1 MDTTTLAL
9 SERIFLT
16 VFPLFAIVLCGYVYG
31 RYKKPDMSLA
41 NQLNMDIFVPA
52 LIFFVLSDKSF
63 DLVKYQALAAGAAI
77 VILASGLLIWP
88 LCRILKVNPKTFLP
102 PMMFSNSGN
111 LGLPLIILAF
121 GEQALPAAIML
132 FIVEMTLHFT
142 LGIYMMD
149 HRTKPWRL
157 LRMPIIIATIA
168 GLLWSSLSLP
178 MPASVSTSL
187 DMLGQ
192 ISIPL
197 LLFTLG
203 VRLITVDF
211 SAWKIGITGAI
222 ISPVIGVLIAFAVQ
236 QVLQLEAEQFAYLI
250 IFGALPPAVLNY
262 IVAEQYNQEPKQVA
276 SIVLLGNMGA
286 LIFIPLTLVFVL

>member
-1 MDTTTLAL
+1 MESTAVALA
-9 SERIFLT
+9 ERIFLT
-16 VFPLFAIVLCGYVYG
+16 VFPLFAIVLCGYLYG
-31 RYKKPDMSLA
+31 RYKKPDMTLA

-63 DLVKYQALAAGAAI
+63 DLVKYSSLAAGAAI
-77 VILASGLLIWP
+77 VILGSGLIIWP
-88 LCRILKVNPKTFLP
+88 LCRLLKVQAKTFLP

-121 GEQALPAAIML
+121 GEHALPAAIVL

-142 LGIYMMD
+142 VGIYMMD
-149 HRTKPWRL
+149 HRTNPFRL

-168 GLLWSSLSLP
+168 GLTWSSLSLTVP
-178 MPASVSTSL
+178 QSIATSL

-211 SAWKIGITGAI
+211 SAWRVGVTGAALCPAAGI
-222 ISPVIGVLIAFAVQ
+222 CIALLAQ
-236 QVLQLEAEQFAYLI
+236 QLLQLNDEQFAYLI

-262 IVAEQYNQEPKQVA
+262 IVAEQYNQEPRQVA

-286 LIFIPLTLVFVL
+286 LLFIPATLIFVL

>member
-1 MDTTTLAL
+1 METTTLAL
-9 SERIFLT
+9 AERIFLT
-16 VFPLFAIVLCGYVYG
+16 VFPLFAIVLCGYLYG
-31 RYKKPDMSLA
+31 RYKKPDMALA

-63 DLVKYQALAAGAAI
+63 DLVKYQALALAAAI
-77 VILASGLLIWP
+77 VILGSGLLIWP
-88 LCRILKVNPKTFLP
+88 LCKLLKVQPKTFLP

-142 LGIYMMD
+142 VGIYMMD
-149 HRTKPWRL
+149 HRTHPWRL

-168 GLLWSSLSLP
+168 GLGWSSLNLTV
-178 MPASVSTSL
+178 PASIATAL
-187 DMLGQ
+187 DMQGQ

-211 SAWKIGITGAI
+211 SAWRIGITGAI
-222 ISPVIGVLIAFAVQ
+222 VSPAIGVVIAFLIQ
-236 QVLQLEAEQFAYLI
+236 QLLHLEAQQFAYLI

>member
-1 MDTTTLAL
+1 
-9 SERIFLT
+9 
-16 VFPLFAIVLCGYVYG
+16 
-31 RYKKPDMSLA
+31 
-41 NQLNMDIFVPA
+41 
-52 LIFFVLSDKSF
+52 
-63 DLVKYQALAAGAAI
+63 
-77 VILASGLLIWP
+77 
-88 LCRILKVNPKTFLP
+88 
-102 PMMFSNSGN
+102 
-111 LGLPLIILAF
+111 
-121 GEQALPAAIML
+121 
-132 FIVEMTLHFT
+132 
-142 LGIYMMD
+142 
-149 HRTKPWRL
+149 
-157 LRMPIIIATIA
+157 
-168 GLLWSSLSLP
+168 
-178 MPASVSTSL
+178 
-187 DMLGQ
+187 MLGQ

>member
-1 MDTTTLAL
+1 MDSTALAL
-9 SERIFLT
+9 AERIFLT
-16 VFPLFAIVLCGYVYG
+16 VFPLFAIVLCGYLYG
-31 RYKKPDMSLA
+31 RYKKPDMALA

-63 DLVKYQALAAGAAI
+63 DLVRYQSLAMGAAL
-77 VILASGLLIWP
+77 VILGSGLLLWP
-88 LCRILKVNPKTFLP
+88 FCRLLRVQAKTFLP

-121 GEQALPAAIML
+121 GEHALPAAIML

-149 HRTKPWRL
+149 HKTNPWRL

-168 GLLWSSLSLP
+168 GLSWSSLNLTV
-178 MPASVSTSL
+178 PASIASAL

-211 SAWKIGITGAI
+211 SAWRIGVTGALLCPLAGI
-222 ISPVIGVLIAFAVQ
+222 LVAYAAQQLLHLSPD
-236 QVLQLEAEQFAYLI
+236 QFAYLI

-286 LIFIPLTLVFVL
+286 LFFIPATLVFVL

>member
-1 MDTTTLAL
+1 MDATAQALA
-9 SERIFLT
+9 ERIFLT
-16 VFPLFAIVLCGYVYG
+16 VFPLFAIVIAGYLYG
-31 RYKKPDMSLA
+31 RYKKPDMTLA

-52 LIFFVLSDKSF
+52 LIFFVLSDKAF
-63 DLVKYQALAAGAAI
+63 DLVKYQSLAIGAAT
-77 VILASGLLIWP
+77 VILASGLILWP
-88 LCRILKVNPKTFLP
+88 VCKLLKVQAKTFLP

-121 GEQALPAAIML
+121 GEQALPAAIVM

-142 LGIYMMD
+142 VGIYMMD
-149 HRTKPWRL
+149 HRTNPLRL
-157 LRMPIIIATIA
+157 IRMPIIIATIA
-168 GLLWSSLSLP
+168 GLCWSSFTLP
-178 MPASVSTSL
+178 MPQSIATSL

-211 SAWKIGITGAI
+211 SSWRIGATGAI
-222 ISPVIGVLIAFAVQ
+222 LCPAAGIAVAIIIQ
-236 QVLQLEAEQFAYLI
+236 QLLQLDQTQFAFLI

-276 SIVLLGNMGA
+276 SIVLLGNIGA
-286 LIFIPLTLVFVL
+286 LLFIPATLIFVL

>member
-1 MDTTTLAL
+1 METFAL
-9 SERIFLT
+9 TERIFLT
-16 VFPLFAIVLCGYVYG
+16 VFPLFAIVLCGYLYG
-31 RYKKPDMSLA
+31 RFKKPDMTLA

-63 DLVKYQALAAGAAI
+63 DLVKYQGLAAGAV
-77 VILASGLLIWP
+77 VIILGSGLLLWP
-88 LCRILKVNPKTFLP
+88 LCKLLNVRPKTFLP

-142 LGIYMMD
+142 VGIYMMD
-149 HRTKPWRL
+149 HRTNPWRL

-168 GLLWSSLSLP
+168 GLGWSSFNLP
-178 MPASVSTSL
+178 VPAAIATSL

-211 SAWKIGITGAI
+211 STWRIGVIGALL
-222 ISPVIGVLIAFAVQ
+222 SPLTGVLIAFAIQ
-236 QVLQLEAEQFAYLI
+236 QWLQLDAEQFVYLI

-262 IVAEQYNQEPKQVA
+262 IVAEQYNQQPKLVA
-276 SIVLLGNMGA
+276 SIVLLGNIAA
-286 LIFIPLTLVFVL
+286 LVIIPATLVFVL

>member
-1 MDTTTLAL
+1 METTTYLLA
-9 SERIFLT
+9 ERIFLT
-16 VFPLFAIVLCGYVYG
+16 VFPLFAIVVAGYIYG
-31 RYKKPDMSLA
+31 RYKNPDMSLA

-63 DLVKYQALAAGAAI
+63 NLLQFQSLATGATV
-77 VILASGLLIWP
+77 VILASGALLFP
-88 LCRILKVNPKTFLP
+88 VCRLLNTNPKTFLP

-121 GEQALPAAIML
+121 GEQALPAAIVL

-142 LGIYMMD
+142 VGIYIMD
-149 HRTKPWRL
+149 HRTNPLRL

-168 GLLWSSLSLP
+168 GLLWSSFELTIP
-178 MPASVSTSL
+178 KGIATSL

-203 VRLITVDF
+203 VRLISVDF
-211 SAWKIGITGAI
+211 SAWR
-222 ISPVIGVLIAFAVQ
+222 IGVLGAILCPAVGILIAIAIQ
-236 QVLQLEAEQFAYLI
+236 QLLQLDETQYAFLLL
-250 IFGALPPAVLNY
+250 FGALPPAVLNY

-286 LIFIPLTLVFVL
+286 LLFIPATLIFVL

>member
-1 MDTTTLAL
+1 
-9 SERIFLT
+9 
-16 VFPLFAIVLCGYVYG
+16 
-31 RYKKPDMSLA
+31 
-41 NQLNMDIFVPA
+41 
-52 LIFFVLSDKSF
+52 
-63 DLVKYQALAAGAAI
+63 
-77 VILASGLLIWP
+77 
-88 LCRILKVNPKTFLP
+88 
-102 PMMFSNSGN
+102 MMFSNSGN

-121 GEQALPAAIML
+121 GEHALPAAIML

-149 HRTKPWRL
+149 HKTNPWRL

-168 GLLWSSLSLP
+168 GLSWSSLNLTV
-178 MPASVSTSL
+178 PASIASAL

-211 SAWKIGITGAI
+211 SAWRIGVTGALLCPLAGI
-222 ISPVIGVLIAFAVQ
+222 LVAYAAQQLLHLSPD
-236 QVLQLEAEQFAYLI
+236 QFAYLI

-286 LIFIPLTLVFVL
+286 LFFIPATLVFVL

>member
-63 DLVKYQALAAGAAI
+63 DLVKYQALAAGAAV

>member
-1 MDTTTLAL
+1 MDSTAIALA
-9 SERIFLT
+9 ERIFLT
-16 VFPLFAIVLCGYVYG
+16 VFPLFAIVLCGYLYG
-31 RYKKPDMSLA
+31 RYKKPDMALA

-63 DLVKYQALAAGAAI
+63 DLVKYSSLAAGAAI
-77 VILASGLLIWP
+77 VILGSGLLIWP
-88 LCRILKVNPKTFLP
+88 LCRLLKVKPKTFLP

-121 GEQALPAAIML
+121 GEHALPAAIML

-142 LGIYMMD
+142 VGIYMMD
-149 HRTKPWRL
+149 HRTNPLRL

-168 GLLWSSLSLP
+168 GLSWSSLDLTVPESI
-178 MPASVSTSL
+178 ATSL

-211 SAWKIGITGAI
+211 SAWRVGVTGAI
-222 ISPVIGVLIAFAVQ
+222 LCPVAGIAVALLAQ
-236 QVLQLEAEQFAYLI
+236 QLLQLEPEQFAYLI

-262 IVAEQYNQEPKQVA
+262 IVAEQYNQEPRQVA

-286 LIFIPLTLVFVL
+286 LLFIPATLVFVL

>member
-1 MDTTTLAL
+1 MESTAIALA
-9 SERIFLT
+9 ERIFLT
-16 VFPLFAIVLCGYVYG
+16 VFPLFAIVLCGYLYG
-31 RYKKPDMSLA
+31 RYKKPDMTLA

-63 DLVKYQALAAGAAI
+63 DLVKYSSLAAGAAI
-77 VILASGLLIWP
+77 VILGSGLIIWP
-88 LCRILKVNPKTFLP
+88 LCRLLKVQAKTFLP

-121 GEQALPAAIML
+121 GEHALPAAIVL

-142 LGIYMMD
+142 VGIYMMD
-149 HRTKPWRL
+149 HRTNPFRL

-168 GLLWSSLSLP
+168 GLTWSSLSLTVP
-178 MPASVSTSL
+178 QSIATSL

-211 SAWKIGITGAI
+211 SAWRVGVTGAI
-222 ISPVIGVLIAFAVQ
+222 LCPAAGICIALMAQ
-236 QVLQLEAEQFAYLI
+236 QLLQLDKEQFAYLI

-262 IVAEQYNQEPKQVA
+262 IVAEQYNQQPRQVA

-286 LIFIPLTLVFVL
+286 LLFIPATLIFVL

>member
-1 MDTTTLAL
+1 
-9 SERIFLT
+9 
-16 VFPLFAIVLCGYVYG
+16 
-31 RYKKPDMSLA
+31 
-41 NQLNMDIFVPA
+41 
-52 LIFFVLSDKSF
+52 
-63 DLVKYQALAAGAAI
+63 
-77 VILASGLLIWP
+77 
-88 LCRILKVNPKTFLP
+88 LP

-142 LGIYMMD
+142 VGIYMMD
-149 HRTKPWRL
+149 HRTHPWRL

-168 GLLWSSLSLP
+168 GLTWSSLSLP
-178 MPASVSTSL
+178 MPASIATSL

-211 SAWKIGITGAI
+211 SAWRIG
-222 ISPVIGVLIAFAVQ
+222 VIGAVLSPLAGILIAYAVQ
-236 QVLQLEAEQFAYLI
+236 QLLHLDAEQFVYLI

-286 LIFIPLTLVFVL
+286 LLFIPVTLVFVL

>member
-1 MDTTTLAL
+1 MDSTALAL
-9 SERIFLT
+9 AERIFLT
-16 VFPLFAIVLCGYVYG
+16 VFPLFAIVLCGYIYG
-31 RYKKPDMSLA
+31 RYKKPDMALA

-63 DLVKYQALAAGAAI
+63 DLVRYQSLAIGAAL
-77 VILASGLLIWP
+77 VILGSGLLLWP
-88 LCRILKVNPKTFLP
+88 FCRLLKVQAKTFLP

-111 LGLPLIILAF
+111 LGLPLILLAF
-121 GEQALPAAIML
+121 GEHALPAAIML

-149 HRTKPWRL
+149 HKTNPWQL

-168 GLLWSSLSLP
+168 GLSWSSLDLTIA
-178 MPASVSTSL
+178 ASIASAL

-211 SAWKIGITGAI
+211 SAWRIGVTGALLCPLAGI
-222 ISPVIGVLIAFAVQ
+222 LVAYAAQQLLHLSPD
-236 QVLQLEAEQFAYLI
+236 QFAYLI

-286 LIFIPLTLVFVL
+286 LFFIPATLVFVL

>member
-1 MDTTTLAL
+1 MDTTTYQLA
-9 SERIFLT
+9 ERIFLT
-16 VFPLFAIVLCGYVYG
+16 VFPLFAIVVAGYIYG
-31 RYKKPDMSLA
+31 RCKKPDMSLA

-63 DLVKYQALAAGAAI
+63 NLPQFQSLAIGAAV
-77 VILASGLLIWP
+77 VILGSGLLLFP
-88 LCRILKVNPKTFLP
+88 VCKLLNTRPKTFLP

-121 GEQALPAAIML
+121 GEQALPAAIVL

-142 LGIYMMD
+142 VGIYIMD
-149 HRTKPWRL
+149 HRTNPLRL
-157 LRMPIIIATIA
+157 LRMPIILATIA
-168 GLLWSSLSLP
+168 GLLWSSFELT
-178 MPASVSTSL
+178 MPQGIATSL

-203 VRLITVDF
+203 VRLISVDF
-211 SAWKIGITGAI
+211 SAWR
-222 ISPVIGVLIAFAVQ
+222 IGVLGAILCPAAGILLAIGVQ
-236 QVLQLEAEQFAYLI
+236 AVLQLNESQYAFLLL
-250 IFGALPPAVLNY
+250 FGALPPAVLNY

-286 LIFIPLTLVFVL
+286 LLFIPATLVFVL

>member
-1 MDTTTLAL
+1 MDATALAL
-9 SERIFLT
+9 TERIFLT
-16 VFPLFAIVLCGYVYG
+16 VFPLFAIVLCGYLYG
-31 RYKKPDMSLA
+31 RYKKPDMALA

-63 DLVKYQALAAGAAI
+63 DLVKYQSLAMGAAI
-77 VILASGLLIWP
+77 VILGSGLLLWP
-88 LCRILKVNPKTFLP
+88 ACRLLKIQAKTFLP

-121 GEQALPAAIML
+121 GEHALPAAIML

-142 LGIYMMD
+142 VGIYMMD
-149 HRTKPWRL
+149 HKTNPFRL

-168 GLLWSSLSLP
+168 GLSWSSFSLTVP
-178 MPASVSTSL
+178 PFIATSL

-211 SAWKIGITGAI
+211 SSWRIGVTGAI
-222 ISPVIGVLIAFAVQ
+222 LCPAAGILIALAAQ
-236 QVLQLEAEQFAYLI
+236 QLLQLQAEQYAYLI

-262 IVAEQYNQEPKQVA
+262 IVAEQYNQEPRQVA

-286 LIFIPLTLVFVL
+286 LFFIPATLVFVL

>member
-1 MDTTTLAL
+1 MDTTAQVLA
-9 SERIFLT
+9 ERIFLT
-16 VFPLFAIVLCGYVYG
+16 VFPLFVIVLCGYLYG
-31 RYKKPDMSLA
+31 RYKKPDMTLA
-41 NQLNMDIFVPA
+41 NQLNMHIFVPA

-63 DLVKYQALAAGAAI
+63 DLVKYQGLAAGAAI
-77 VILASGLLIWP
+77 VILGSGLLIWP
-88 LCRILKVNPKTFLP
+88 LCKLLNVQPKTFLP

-142 LGIYMMD
+142 VGIYMMD
-149 HRTKPWRL
+149 HRTNPWRL
-157 LRMPIIIATIA
+157 LRVPIIIATIA
-168 GLLWSSLSLP
+168 GLGWSSLDLTV
-178 MPASVSTSL
+178 PASAATAL

-222 ISPVIGVLIAFAVQ
+222 VSPLIGVLIAFAIQ
-236 QVLQLEAEQFAYLI
+236 QLLHLEAEQFAYLI

>member
-1 MDTTTLAL
+1 MDTTTFALA
-9 SERIFLT
+9 ERIFLT
-16 VFPLFAIVLCGYVYG
+16 VFPLFAIVLGGYLYG
-31 RYKKPDMSLA
+31 RYKKPDMTLA

-52 LIFFVLSDKSF
+52 LVFFVLSDKSF
-63 DLVKYQALAAGAAI
+63 DLVKYQGLAIGATL
-77 VILASGLLIWP
+77 VILGSGLLLWP
-88 LCRILKVNPKTFLP
+88 LCKILNVQAKTFLP

-142 LGIYMMD
+142 VGIYIMD
-149 HRTKPWRL
+149 HHTNPWRL

-168 GLLWSSLSLP
+168 GLAWSSLSLP
-178 MPASVSTSL
+178 MPTSIATSL

-211 SAWKIGITGAI
+211 SAWRIGVTGAVL
-222 ISPVIGVLIAFAVQ
+222 SPLAGILIAYAAQ
-236 QVLQLEAEQFAYLI
+236 QLLHLDTEQFVYLI

-286 LIFIPLTLVFVL
+286 LLFIPATLVFVL

>member
-1 MDTTTLAL
+1 MDANTTALA
-9 SERIFLT
+9 ERIFLT
-16 VFPLFAIVLCGYVYG
+16 VFPLFITVLVGYLYG
-31 RYKKPDMSLA
+31 RYKKPDMALA

-63 DLVKYQALAAGAAI
+63 DLVQFQALAAGAAM
-77 VILASGLLIWP
+77 VILGSGLLIWP
-88 LCRILKVNPKTFLP
+88 LCKLLRVQPKTFLP

-121 GEQALPAAIML
+121 GEHALPAAIVL

-142 LGIYMMD
+142 VGIYMMD
-149 HRTKPWRL
+149 HRTNPLRL

-168 GLLWSSLSLP
+168 GLCWSSFSLP
-178 MPASVSTSL
+178 MPQGVATSL

-211 SAWKIGITGAI
+211 SSWRIGVTGAI
-222 ISPVIGVLIAFAVQ
+222 LCPVAGICIALLAQ
-236 QVLQLEAEQFAYLI
+236 QILQLEGTQLAYLI

-286 LIFIPLTLVFVL
+286 LLFIPATLVFVL